1 MWFTM
6 TVIHLTLCGAQA
18 HATVDGLITAGMAGI
33 PVEITWDSDWDELSK
48 TLICKSSFGMQ
59 AVPFVGHT
67 VVVPAGILQ
76 LTPYS
81 RNELFIGV
89 EGQGINKALVL
100 PSTLAYCG
108 KILPGAVSPK
118 ETVCA
123 ATPSANQPQNLQWH
137 QCPEFSRRFLA
148 EVVYDPADST
158 SSSIEN
164 YAPAVPATSNCKP
177 IGYAVENKHFQ
188 NEVPGVAT
196 EFISVSS
203 YGTIT
208 PLDPLR
214 WLNSPDA
221 PNVRDL
227 GGWACDGGTIK
238 YGLLFRGGEPTAN
251 DRGVLV
257 EECGVRHDLDLRG
270 NNEVTITQSPLGSD
284 IRYQRAQVNN
294 WYTLEI
300 NDTWKANMRCIFDA
314 ISHNEPVYFHCSA
327 GADRTGTLACVLEG
341 LLGVS
346 QSDIDKDYELTTFST
361 GSASDSQ
368 ARRRNEADWQRL
380 MACVNSYTGDTFR
393 DKCVSFVL
401 ALGFTLSDINSFRQ
415 MMIDGVPDF
424 LTTQTA
430 TNQLTV
436 AEEDLNVRI
445 SGLYTKKACDGTF
458 ICMPIPVDL
467 HKSTSVTFKNFVPK
481 IESCIADMTDVYGES
496 KVLLLDSSGT
506 CLANWF
512 ISGTRFSVDKY
523 WKVDIS
529 GDDFVGNLSD
539 LLNYTSAQAGSVPDA
554 DSVTA
559 VQFCI
564 QISNSSISL
573 SSLDGLEIIL

>member
-1 MWFTM
+1 M
-6 TVIHLTLCGAQA
+6 TTIHLTLCGAQA

-33 PVEITWDSDWDELSK
+33 PVEITWDSAWDELSK

-76 LTPYS
+76 LTPYA

-89 EGQGINKALVL
+89 EGQGSARTQVL

-108 KILPGAVSPK
+108 KILSGAIHPK
-118 ETVCA
+118 ERICPTVLS
-123 ATPSANQPQNLQWH
+123 ATSPQNLQWH
-137 QCPEFSRRFLA
+137 QCPELSRRFLA
-148 EVVYDPADST
+148 EVEYAPDDST

-164 YAPAVPATSNCKP
+164 YAPAVPAVSNCKP
-177 IGYAVENKHFQ
+177 IAYVVENKTFQ

-196 EFISVSS
+196 EFISDSS

-208 PLDPLR
+208 SLDSLR
-214 WLNSPDA
+214 WLNTPDA

-227 GGWACDGGTIK
+227 GGWVCDGGTIK

-284 IRYQRAQVNN
+284 IHYQRAQVNN

-314 ISHNEPVYFHCSA
+314 ISHNEPVFFHCSA

-341 LLGVS
+341 ILGVS

-361 GSASDSQ
+361 GAASESQ

-401 ALGFTLSDINSFRQ
+401 ALGFTLSEINNFRQ
-415 MMIDGVPDF
+415 MMIDGDPEF
-424 LTTQTA
+424 LTLTQEGVD
-430 TNQLTV
+430 QLV
-436 AEEDLNVRI
+436 VLEENLNVRI
-445 SGLYTKKACDGTF
+445 SGLYTKKDSSGTF
-458 ICMPIPVDL
+458 ICEPISVDL
-467 HKSTSVTFKNFVPK
+467 SKSTPIIFRNFVPK
-481 IESCIADMTDVYGES
+481 VKTYTADMTDVYGES
-496 KVLLLDSSGT
+496 KVLLLDSSGA

-559 VQFCI
+559 VQFCM
-564 QISNSSISL
+564 QISSSSISL
-573 SSLDGLEIIL
+573 SSLEGLEIIL

>member
-1 MWFTM
+1 MWFSM
-6 TVIHLTLCGAQA
+6 TTIHLTLCGAQA
-18 HATVDGLITAGMAGI
+18 HATVDGLITAGMTGI
-33 PVEITWDSDWDELSK
+33 PVEITWDSSWDELSK
-48 TLICKSSFGMQ
+48 TLICKSSFSIQ
-59 AVPFVGHT
+59 AVPFVGNT
-67 VVVPAGILQ
+67 VVIPACILR
-76 LTPYS
+76 LAPFAK
-81 RNELFIGV
+81 NELFIGV
-89 EGQGINKALVL
+89 EGQGGDRTQVF

-108 KILPGAVSPK
+108 KILPGAISPK
-118 ETVCA
+118 VTP
-123 ATPSANQPQNLQWH
+123 PSANQPQNLQWH
-137 QCPEFSRRFLA
+137 QCPELSRRFL
-148 EVVYDPADST
+148 EDVEYDPADST

-164 YAPAVPATSNCKP
+164 YAPAVPVVSNCKP
-177 IGYAVENKHFQ
+177 IGYVVENKNFQ

-196 EFISVSS
+196 EFISGSS

-208 PLDPLR
+208 PLDSLR
-214 WLNSPDA
+214 WLNTPDA

-227 GGWACDGGTIK
+227 GGWACDGGTVK
-238 YGLLFRGGEPTAN
+238 YGLLFRGGAPTTN
-251 DRGVLV
+251 DRDVLV
-257 EECGVRHDLDLRG
+257 EECGVRYDLDLRG

-294 WYTLEI
+294 WYALEV

-341 LLGVS
+341 LLGVN

-361 GSASDSQ
+361 GAGSESQ
-368 ARRRNEADWQRL
+368 ARRRNEPDWQRL
-380 MACVNSYTGDTFR
+380 MAGVNSYTGETFR

-401 ALGFTLSDINSFRQ
+401 ALGFTLSDINNFRQ
-415 MMIDGVPDF
+415 MMIAGVPGL

-430 TNQLTV
+430 SNQLTV
-436 AEEDLNVRI
+436 AEDDLNVRI
-445 SGLYTKKACDGTF
+445 SGLYTKKASDGTF

-481 IESCIADMTDVYGES
+481 VQSYTADMADVYGES
-496 KVLLLDSSGT
+496 KVLLLDSAGA

-539 LLNYTSAQAGSVPDA
+539 LLNYTAAQAGSVPDV
-554 DSVTA
+554 DSVAA
-559 VQFCI
+559 VQFCM
-564 QISNSSISL
+564 QISSSSISL